1 LLAKGIKA
9 NDEHSAI
16 TKSHSLNSY
25 VKTKAFAYMANT
37 SEKMARRFEEQSQV
51 QEAQHDTLQ
60 AQQES
65 INDLKKIALLLDK

>member
-1 LLAKGIKA
+1 
-9 NDEHSAI
+9 
-16 TKSHSLNSY
+16 

-37 SEKMARRFEEQSQV
+37 PEKMARRFEEQSQV